1 MSFDVGA
8 DAYGQF
14 MGRFSEPLATE
25 FVALLGGHTG
35 QRVLDVGCG
44 PGALTAELVTLFGPE
59 AVSAVDPSESF
70 VAAISARFPEVDV
83 RCAGAEQL
91 PFDDDTFDIAAAQLV
106 VPFMTDPVAGLSEMA
121 RVTRR
126 GGLVA
131 ACVWDHAG
139 AGGPLSLFWRA
150 VRDLDPEAR
159 DESALAGAR
168 EGHLAEL
175 FDQAGLHDVE
185 SGLLTVHVDFA
196 TFDGW
201 WQPFTFGVGPAG
213 AHVAGLDEEHRR
225 ELRTRCATL
234 LPHAPFQVS
243 ASAWFALGRA

>member
-25 FVALLGGHTG
+25 FIALLDRRPG
-35 QRVLDVGCG
+35 QRILDVGCG
-44 PGALTAELVTLFGPE
+44 PGALTAALVTLFG
-59 AVSAVDPSESF
+59 ADSVSAVDPSESF
-70 VAAISARFPEVDV
+70 VAAIRARFPNVDV

-91 PFDDDTFDIAAAQLV
+91 PFADETFDTAAAQLV
-106 VPFMTDPVAGLSEMA
+106 VHFMSDPVAGLSEMA

-126 GGLVA
+126 DGLIA
-131 ACVWDHAG
+131 ASVWDHAG
-139 AGGPLSLFWRA
+139 GGGPLSLFWRA

-159 DESALAGAR
+159 DESGLAGAA

-175 FDQAGLHDVE
+175 FDQAGLHDLE
-185 SGLLTVHVDFA
+185 SGLLTVRVDFA
-196 TFDGW
+196 TLDDW

-213 AHVAGLDEEHRR
+213 AYVVSLDEEHRH
-225 ELRTRCATL
+225 ELRTHCTAL